1 MLPKYIA
8 GDASKITATDIK
20 KVIDKFNKD
29 FFSTTNP
36 NLLSELL
43 KYLFSSKE
51 AIEIT
56 NKEFFYTKLNEYE
69 LKNMGTLIADENIAA
84 ESISKG

>member
-1 MLPKYIA
+1 MLPKYLA
-8 GDASKITATDIK
+8 GGTSKVTPTDIK
-20 KVIDKFNKD
+20 KIIEKFNKD

-36 NLLSELL
+36 KLLEELI
-43 KYLFSSKE
+43 KYIFSSKE

-69 LKNMGTLIADENIAA
+69 LKNLGALTTDDNIAA
-84 ESISKG
+84 NAISKA